1 MFRVTECTFRVTEC
15 TFRDTEW
22 PFRDTEW
29 RFIIN
34 IKQNYLSQNKSDVCT
49 CFYINFSYICG
60 DYIQNKKLIKMNK
73 FFLTSLLV
81 AAAITANAQDNTTKD
96 SLTMETM
103 MHNIPE
109 VMVKGSRPIVKAE
122 RGMLSYNMPLLLKQ
136 LPADN
141 AYEALTRIP
150 GVSNATGNISF
161 SGNEVTLIING
172 QATTLTQ
179 EQLAERLK
187 AMPATQLAK
196 AEVMLSAPAR
206 YHVRGM
212 AINIVTKDYAGTN
225 QLSGQII
232 GGLVQTKYA
241 KGFGDLY
248 LSMQRGK
255 FGLDAQYKLVNG
267 NSYGESSRIAN
278 HPLGNNRIHYNDE
291 TGQKSFGITHDYRLG
306 MNYAFSKNHRLDVAY
321 TGQWDKTNSNSR
333 TTGSSIS
340 GMHRDSHEYLHN
352 VDVNYALPFGLTLSG
367 SYTYYRT
374 PQQQALDGTI
384 TTENKNETERNLTSG
399 SEQTIN
405 KWMFTADQTHSLA
418 HGWGLSYGVKGQF
431 TSNKSY
437 QTTID
442 KDGSVLP
449 DGTSSVDL
457 NERIWNIYAGF
468 SKQINKAISLEASV
482 AAEQYHSPI
491 WDKWRVYPTLN
502 ALWNVNDNHLL
513 NLSFSS
519 NSEFPSYWSTM
530 SNVYYSSTYTEIH
543 GNPDLKPFSYS
554 NVNLMWQIKRRYTL
568 MAFASLKPDYSVQ
581 LPYQTTD
588 RMAVIMK
595 ETNFDY
601 SNSFG
606 LQASA
611 IFSAGKWLNGNVF
624 AVGTYK
630 HDKSSHFFDLPFN
643 RKKLSVRLGG
653 MASVKLCST
662 QDLRL
667 ILNPFIQSK
676 AIQGVYDISPIFRM
690 NAKLQWSSHDG
701 RWGLRINGNNIFNN
715 KYDTRSVQ
723 GNQDYRMKINYS
735 WASVTFA
742 VIYKFGGYKE
752 KTVKEV
758 DTSRMGH

>member
-1 MFRVTECTFRVTEC
+1 MANKIFLLGLFL
-15 TFRDTEW
+15 
-22 PFRDTEW
+22 
-29 RFIIN
+29 
-34 IKQNYLSQNKSDVCT
+34 LSVANVKAQT
-49 CFYINFSYICG
+49 
-60 DYIQNKKLIKMNK
+60 
-73 FFLTSLLV
+73 LTQ
-81 AAAITANAQDNTTKD
+81 TD

-103 MHNIPE
+103 LHNLPE

-150 GVSNATGNISF
+150 GVSDATGSISF

-179 EQLAERLK
+179 EQLTERLK
-187 AMPATQLAK
+187 AMPAAQLAK

-232 GGLVQTKYA
+232 GGMRQNKYA
-241 KGFGDLY
+241 NEFGNLY
-248 LSMQRGK
+248 LSLQRGK
-255 FGLDAQYKLVNG
+255 FGLDAQYKYVNG

-291 TGQKSFGITHDYRLG
+291 TGQKSFGITHNYRLG

-321 TGQWDKTNSNSR
+321 TGHWDKRCSNSN

-340 GMHRDSHEYLHN
+340 GMHHDSHEYLHN
-352 VDVNYALPFGLTLSG
+352 VDVNYSLPFGLTLNG

-405 KWMFTADQTHSLA
+405 KWMFTADQTHSLS

-530 SNVYYSSTYTEIH
+530 SNVFYSSTYTEIH
-543 GNPDLKPFSYS
+543 GNPDLKPFSYY

-595 ETNFDY
+595 ETNFDF

-630 HDKSSHFFDLPFN
+630 HDKSSNFFDLPFN
-643 RKKLSVRLGG
+643 RKKLSVILGG
-653 MASVKLCST
+653 TASVKLCNT

-667 ILNPFIQSK
+667 ILNPFFQSK

-701 RWGLRINGNNIFNN
+701 KWGLRLNGNNIFNN
-715 KYDTRSVQ
+715 LYDTRSVQ
-723 GNQDYRMKINYS
+723 GNQDYRMKINYN

>member
-1 MFRVTECTFRVTEC
+1 M
-15 TFRDTEW
+15 DN
-22 PFRDTEW
+22 
-29 RFIIN
+29 IIFLLGLFL
-34 IKQNYLSQNKSDVCT
+34 LSVANVKAQT
-49 CFYINFSYICG
+49 
-60 DYIQNKKLIKMNK
+60 
-73 FFLTSLLV
+73 LTQ
-81 AAAITANAQDNTTKD
+81 TD

-103 MHNIPE
+103 LHNLPE

-150 GVSNATGNISF
+150 GVSDATGSISF

-179 EQLAERLK
+179 EQLTERLK
-187 AMPATQLAK
+187 AMPAAQLAK

-232 GGLVQTKYA
+232 GGMRQNKYA
-241 KGFGDLY
+241 NEFGNLY
-248 LSMQRGK
+248 LSLQRGK

-306 MNYAFSKNHRLDVAY
+306 MNYTFSKNNRLDVAY

-367 SYTYYRT
+367 SYTYYCT
-374 PQQQALDGTI
+374 PQQQALDGTMH
-384 TTENKNETERNLTSG
+384 TDESMPETERNLTSG

-418 HGWGLSYGVKGQF
+418 NCWGLSYGVKGQF

-530 SNVYYSSTYTEIH
+530 SNVFYSSTYTEIH
-543 GNPDLKPFSYS
+543 GNPDLKPFSYY

-595 ETNFDY
+595 ETNFNY
-601 SNSFG
+601 ENSFG

-611 IFSAGKWLNGNVF
+611 MFSAGKWLNGNVF
-624 AVGTYK
+624 AVGIYK
-630 HDKSSHFFDLPFN
+630 HDKSDYFFDLPFN
-643 RKKLSVRLGG
+643 RKKLTAALGG
-653 MASVKLCST
+653 TASIKLCQT

-667 ILNPFIQSK
+667 ILNPFYQTK

-690 NAKLQWSSHDG
+690 NAKLQWTSHDG
-701 RWGLRINGNNIFNN
+701 KWGLRLNGSNIFNN
-715 KYDTRSVQ
+715 LYDTRSVQ
-723 GNQDYRMKINYS
+723 GNQDYRMKINYN

-752 KTVKEV
+752 KNVKAV

>member
-1 MFRVTECTFRVTEC
+1 MVNKIFLLGLFL
-15 TFRDTEW
+15 
-22 PFRDTEW
+22 
-29 RFIIN
+29 
-34 IKQNYLSQNKSDVCT
+34 LSVANVKAQT
-49 CFYINFSYICG
+49 
-60 DYIQNKKLIKMNK
+60 
-73 FFLTSLLV
+73 LTH
-81 AAAITANAQDNTTKD
+81 TD
-96 SLTMETM
+96 SLTMENM
-103 MHNIPE
+103 MHNLPE

-150 GVSNATGNISF
+150 GISDATGSISF
-161 SGNEVTLIING
+161 SGNEVTLIVNG

-179 EQLAERLK
+179 EQLTERLK

-225 QLSGQII
+225 QLSGQVI
-232 GGLVQTKYA
+232 GGMKQSKYA

-248 LSMQRGK
+248 LSLQRGK
-255 FGLDAQYKLVNG
+255 FGLDAQYKYVNG

-278 HPLGNNRIHYNDE
+278 HPLGNNRVYYNDE
-291 TGQKSFGITHDYRLG
+291 TGQKSFGITHNYRLG

-321 TGQWDKTNSNSR
+321 TGHWDKRCSNSN

-340 GMHRDSHEYLHN
+340 GMHHDSHEYLHN
-352 VDVNYALPFGLTLSG
+352 VDVNYSLPFGLTLNG

-374 PQQQALDGTI
+374 PQQQALDGTMH
-384 TTENKNETERNLTSG
+384 TDGSMLETERNLTSG

-442 KDGSVLP
+442 KDGTIQP
-449 DGTSSVDL
+449 NGTSSVDN
-457 NERIWNIYAGF
+457 NERIWNLYAGF
-468 SKQINKAISLEASV
+468 SKQINKALSLEASV

-530 SNVYYSSTYTEIH
+530 SNVFYSSTYSEIH
-543 GNPDLKPFSYS
+543 GNPDLKPFAYY

-568 MAFASLKPDYSVQ
+568 MAFASLKPDYFVQ
-581 LPYQTTD
+581 LPYQTTE

-601 SNSFG
+601 SNSYG
-606 LQASA
+606 LQASV
-611 IFSAGKWLNGNVF
+611 IFNAGKWLNGNVF

-630 HDKSSHFFDLPFN
+630 HDKSSNFFDLPFN
-643 RKKLSVRLGG
+643 RKKFSVILGG
-653 MASVKLCST
+653 TASVKLCNT

-667 ILNPFIQSK
+667 ILNPFYQTK

-701 RWGLRINGNNIFNN
+701 KWGLRLNGSNIFNN
-715 KYDTRSVQ
+715 LYDTRSVQ
-723 GNQDYRMKINYS
+723 GNQDYRMKINYN

-752 KTVKEV
+752 KNVKAV

>member
-1 MFRVTECTFRVTEC
+1 MNRLF
-15 TFRDTEW
+15 
-22 PFRDTEW
+22 
-29 RFIIN
+29 FIG
-34 IKQNYLSQNKSDVCT
+34 V
-49 CFYINFSYICG
+49 
-60 DYIQNKKLIKMNK
+60 
-73 FFLTSLLV
+73 LL
-81 AAAITANAQDNTTKD
+81 ASAITANAQDNAQKD
-96 SLTMETM
+96 SLTMESM
-103 MHNIPE
+103 MHNLPE

-141 AYEALTRIP
+141 VYEALTRIP
-150 GVSNATGNISF
+150 GVSDATGSISF
-161 SGNEVTLIING
+161 SGNEVTLIVNG
-172 QATTLTQ
+172 QTTTLTQ

-187 AMPATQLAK
+187 AMPAAQLSK

-212 AINIVTKDYAGTN
+212 AINIVTKDYAGNN

-232 GGLVQTKYA
+232 GGMRQNKYA
-241 KGFGDLY
+241 NEFGNLY
-248 LSMQRGK
+248 LSLQRDK
-255 FGLDAQYKLVNG
+255 FGLDAQYKYVNG

-306 MNYAFSKNHRLDVAY
+306 MNYAFSKSHRLDVAY

-405 KWMFTADQTHSLA
+405 KWMFTADQTHTLA
-418 HGWGLSYGVKGQF
+418 NCWGLSYGVKGQF

-468 SKQINKAISLEASV
+468 SKQINKALSLEASV

-530 SNVYYSSTYTEIH
+530 SNVFYSSTYTEIH
-543 GNPDLKPFSYS
+543 GNPDLKPFSYY
-554 NVNLMWQIKRRYTL
+554 NLNLMWQIKRRYTL
-568 MAFASLKPDYSVQ
+568 MAFANLKPDYFVQ

-601 SNSFG
+601 SNSYG

-630 HDKSSHFFDLPFN
+630 HDKSRNFFDLPFD
-643 RKKLSVRLGG
+643 RKKLSVILGG
-653 MASVKLCST
+653 TASVKLCST

-667 ILNPFIQSK
+667 ILNPFYQTK
-676 AIQGVYDISPIFRM
+676 AIQGVYDISPIFSM
-690 NAKLQWSSHDG
+690 DAKLQWSSYDG
-701 RWGLRINGNNIFNN
+701 KWGVRLNGSNIFNN
-715 KYDTRSVQ
+715 RFDTRSVQ
-723 GNQDYRMKINYS
+723 GNQDYRMKINYNWS
-735 WASVTFA
+735 SFTFA

>member
-1 MFRVTECTFRVTEC
+1 MNRLF
-15 TFRDTEW
+15 
-22 PFRDTEW
+22 
-29 RFIIN
+29 FIG
-34 IKQNYLSQNKSDVCT
+34 V
-49 CFYINFSYICG
+49 
-60 DYIQNKKLIKMNK
+60 
-73 FFLTSLLV
+73 LV
-81 AAAITANAQDNTTKD
+81 ASAITANAQDNGQKD
-96 SLTMETM
+96 SLTMESM
-103 MHNIPE
+103 MHNLPE

-150 GVSNATGNISF
+150 GVSDATGSISF
-161 SGNEVTLIING
+161 SGNEVTLIVNG

-187 AMPATQLAK
+187 AMPAAQLSK

-212 AINIVTKDYAGTN
+212 AINIVTKDYAGNN

-232 GGLVQTKYA
+232 GGMRQNKYA
-241 KGFGDLY
+241 NEFGNLY
-248 LSMQRGK
+248 LSLQRDK
-255 FGLDAQYKLVNG
+255 FGLDAQYKYVNG

-306 MNYAFSKNHRLDVAY
+306 MNYAFSKSHRLDVAY

-374 PQQQALDGTI
+374 PQQQALDGRI

-442 KDGSVLP
+442 KDGTILP

-468 SKQINKAISLEASV
+468 SKQINKAISLDASV
-482 AAEQYHSPI
+482 AAEQYHSPV

-519 NSEFPSYWSTM
+519 DSEYPSYWSTM
-530 SNVYYSSTYTEIH
+530 SNVFYSSTYTEIH
-543 GNPDLKPFSYS
+543 GNPDLKPFSYY

-568 MAFASLKPDYSVQ
+568 MAFASLKPDYFVQ

-601 SNSFG
+601 SNSYG

-630 HDKSSHFFDLPFN
+630 HDKSRNFFDLPFD
-643 RKKLSVRLGG
+643 RKKLSVILGG
-653 MASVKLCST
+653 TASVKLCST

-667 ILNPFIQSK
+667 ILNPFYQTK
-676 AIQGVYDISPIFRM
+676 AIQGVYDISPIFSM
-690 NAKLQWSSHDG
+690 DAKLQWSSHDG
-701 RWGLRINGNNIFNN
+701 KWGVRLNGSNIFNN
-715 KYDTRSVQ
+715 RFDTRSVQ
-723 GNQDYRMKINYS
+723 GNQDYRMKVNYNWS
-735 WASVTFA
+735 SFTFA

>member
-1 MFRVTECTFRVTEC
+1 MNRLF
-15 TFRDTEW
+15 
-22 PFRDTEW
+22 
-29 RFIIN
+29 FIG
-34 IKQNYLSQNKSDVCT
+34 V
-49 CFYINFSYICG
+49 
-60 DYIQNKKLIKMNK
+60 
-73 FFLTSLLV
+73 LV
-81 AAAITANAQDNTTKD
+81 ASAITANAQGNAQKD
-96 SLTMETM
+96 SLTMESM
-103 MHNIPE
+103 MHNLPE

-150 GVSNATGNISF
+150 GVSDATGSISF
-161 SGNEVTLIING
+161 SGNEVTLIVNG

-187 AMPATQLAK
+187 AMPAAQLSK

-212 AINIVTKDYAGTN
+212 AINIVTKDYDGTN

-232 GGLVQTKYA
+232 GGMRQNKYA

-255 FGLDAQYKLVNG
+255 FGMDAQYKYING

-321 TGQWDKTNSNSR
+321 TGQWDKTSSNSR

-405 KWMFTADQTHSLA
+405 KWMFTADQTHSLS

-530 SNVYYSSTYTEIH
+530 SNVFYSSTYTEIH
-543 GNPDLKPFSYS
+543 GNPDLKPFSYY

-630 HDKSSHFFDLPFN
+630 HDKSRNFFDLPFD
-643 RKKLSVRLGG
+643 RKKLSVILGG
-653 MASVKLCST
+653 TASVKLCST

-667 ILNPFIQSK
+667 ILNPFYQTK
-676 AIQGVYDISPIFRM
+676 AIQGVYDISPIFSM
-690 NAKLQWSSHDG
+690 DAKLQWSSHDG
-701 RWGLRINGNNIFNN
+701 KWGVRLNGSNIFNN
-715 KYDTRSVQ
+715 RFDTRSVQ
-723 GNQDYRMKINYS
+723 GNQDYCMKVNYNWS
-735 WASVTFA
+735 SFTFA

>member
-1 MFRVTECTFRVTEC
+1 MTNKMFLLGLFL
-15 TFRDTEW
+15 
-22 PFRDTEW
+22 
-29 RFIIN
+29 
-34 IKQNYLSQNKSDVCT
+34 LS
-49 CFYINFSYICG
+49 
-60 DYIQNKKLIKMNK
+60 
-73 FFLTSLLV
+73 V
-81 AAAITANAQDNTTKD
+81 ANVKAQTQTQTD
-96 SLTMETM
+96 SLILETM
-103 MHNIPE
+103 MQNLPE

-122 RGMLSYNMPLLLKQ
+122 RGMLSYNMPLLMKQ

-150 GVSNATGNISF
+150 GVSDATGSISF

-172 QATTLTQ
+172 QASTLTQ
-179 EQLAERLK
+179 EQLTERLK
-187 AMPATQLAK
+187 AMPAAQLAK
-196 AEVMLSAPAR
+196 TEVMLSAPAR

-212 AINIVTKDYAGTN
+212 AINVVTNDYAGTN
-225 QLSGQII
+225 QLSGQFI
-232 GGLVQTKYA
+232 GGLRKNKYA

-255 FGLDAQYKLVNG
+255 FGLDAQYKLANG

-278 HPLGNNRIHYNDE
+278 HPLGSTRVYYNDV

-321 TGQWDKTNSNSR
+321 TGQWDKTSSNSR
-333 TTGSSIS
+333 TTGSSVS
-340 GMHRDSHEYLHN
+340 AMHRDSHEYLHN
-352 VDVNYALPFGLTLSG
+352 VDVNYSLPFGLTLSG

-405 KWMFTADQTHSLA
+405 KWMFTADQTHPLA
-418 HGWGLSYGVKGQF
+418 NGWGLSYGVKGQF

-437 QTTID
+437 QTTTD
-442 KDGSVLP
+442 KDGIILP
-449 DGTSSVDL
+449 DGTSCVDN

-468 SKQINKAISLEASV
+468 SKQINKSISLEASV

-513 NLSFSS
+513 NLSLSS

-530 SNVYYSSTYTEIH
+530 SNVFYSSTYTEIH
-543 GNPDLKPFSYS
+543 GNPDLKPFSYY

-568 MAFASLKPDYSVQ
+568 MAFASLKPDYFVQ

-611 IFSAGKWLNGNVF
+611 IFNAGKWLNGNVF

-653 MASVKLCST
+653 TASVKLCST

-701 RWGLRINGNNIFNN
+701 RWGLRLNGSNIFNN
-715 KYDTRSVQ
+715 QFDTRSVQ
-723 GNQDYRMKINYS
+723 GNQDYRMKVNYN
-735 WASVTFA
+735 WASFNFA

-752 KTVKEV
+752 KNIKSV

>member
-1 MFRVTECTFRVTEC
+1 MNRLF
-15 TFRDTEW
+15 
-22 PFRDTEW
+22 
-29 RFIIN
+29 FIG
-34 IKQNYLSQNKSDVCT
+34 V
-49 CFYINFSYICG
+49 
-60 DYIQNKKLIKMNK
+60 
-73 FFLTSLLV
+73 LV
-81 AAAITANAQDNTTKD
+81 ASAITANAQDNGQKD
-96 SLTMETM
+96 SLTMESM
-103 MHNIPE
+103 MHNLPE

-150 GVSNATGNISF
+150 GVSDATGSISF
-161 SGNEVTLIING
+161 SGNEVTLIVNG

-187 AMPATQLAK
+187 AMPAAQLSK

-232 GGLVQTKYA
+232 GGFEQNKYA

-255 FGLDAQYKLVNG
+255 FGMDAQYKYING

-306 MNYAFSKNHRLDVAY
+306 MNYTFSKNNRLDVAY
-321 TGQWDKTNSNSR
+321 TGQWDKTSSNSR

-418 HGWGLSYGVKGQF
+418 NCWGLSYGVKGQF

-442 KDGSVLP
+442 KDGTILP
-449 DGTSSVDL
+449 DGTSSVDN

-491 WDKWRVYPTLN
+491 WDKWRVYPTFN

-519 NSEFPSYWSTM
+519 DSEYPSYWSTM
-530 SNVYYSSTYTEIH
+530 SNVFYSSTYTEIH
-543 GNPDLKPFSYS
+543 GNPDLKPFSYY

-568 MAFASLKPDYSVQ
+568 MAFANLKPDYFVQ

-601 SNSFG
+601 FNSYG

-630 HDKSSHFFDLPFN
+630 HDKSRNFFDLPFD
-643 RKKLSVRLGG
+643 RKKLSVILGG
-653 MASVKLCST
+653 TASVKLCST

-667 ILNPFIQSK
+667 ILNPFYQTK
-676 AIQGVYDISPIFRM
+676 AIQGVYDISPIFSM
-690 NAKLQWSSHDG
+690 DAKLQWSSHDG
-701 RWGLRINGNNIFNN
+701 KWGVRLNGSNIFNN
-715 KYDTRSVQ
+715 RFDTRSVQ
-723 GNQDYRMKINYS
+723 GNQDYRMKVNYNWS
-735 WASVTFA
+735 SFTFA

>member
-1 MFRVTECTFRVTEC
+1 MVNKIFLLGLFL
-15 TFRDTEW
+15 
-22 PFRDTEW
+22 
-29 RFIIN
+29 
-34 IKQNYLSQNKSDVCT
+34 LSVANVKAQT
-49 CFYINFSYICG
+49 
-60 DYIQNKKLIKMNK
+60 
-73 FFLTSLLV
+73 LTH
-81 AAAITANAQDNTTKD
+81 TD
-96 SLTMETM
+96 SLTMENM
-103 MHNIPE
+103 MHNLPE

-150 GVSNATGNISF
+150 GISDATGSISF
-161 SGNEVTLIING
+161 SGNEVTLIVNG

-179 EQLAERLK
+179 EQLTERLK
-187 AMPATQLAK
+187 AMPAAQLAK

-225 QLSGQII
+225 QLSGQVI
-232 GGLVQTKYA
+232 GGMKQSKYA

-248 LSMQRGK
+248 LSLQRGK
-255 FGLDAQYKLVNG
+255 FGLDAQYKYVNG

-278 HPLGNNRIHYNDE
+278 HPLGNNRVYYNDE
-291 TGQKSFGITHDYRLG
+291 TGQKSFGITHNYRLG

-321 TGQWDKTNSNSR
+321 TGHWDKRCSNSN

-340 GMHRDSHEYLHN
+340 GMHHDSHEYLHN
-352 VDVNYALPFGLTLSG
+352 VDVNYSLPFGLTLNG

-374 PQQQALDGTI
+374 PQQQALDGTMH
-384 TTENKNETERNLTSG
+384 TDESMQETERNLTSG

-442 KDGSVLP
+442 KDGTIQP
-449 DGTSSVDL
+449 NGTSSVDN

-468 SKQINKAISLEASV
+468 SKQINKAISVEASV

-530 SNVYYSSTYTEIH
+530 SNVFYSSTYSEIH
-543 GNPDLKPFSYS
+543 GNPDLKPFSYY

-568 MAFASLKPDYSVQ
+568 MAFASLKPDYFIQ
-581 LPYQTTD
+581 LPYQTTE

-601 SNSFG
+601 SNSYG
-606 LQASA
+606 LQASV
-611 IFSAGKWLNGNVF
+611 IFNAGKWLNGNVF

-630 HDKSSHFFDLPFN
+630 HDKSSNFFDLPFN
-643 RKKLSVRLGG
+643 RKKLSVILGG
-653 MASVKLCST
+653 TASIKLCQT

-667 ILNPFIQSK
+667 ILNPFYQTK

-701 RWGLRINGNNIFNN
+701 KWGLRLNGSNIFNN
-715 KYDTRSVQ
+715 LYDTRSVQ
-723 GNQDYRMKINYS
+723 GNQDYRMKINYN

-752 KTVKEV
+752 KNVKAV

>member
-1 MFRVTECTFRVTEC
+1 
-15 TFRDTEW
+15 
-22 PFRDTEW
+22 
-29 RFIIN
+29 
-34 IKQNYLSQNKSDVCT
+34 
-49 CFYINFSYICG
+49 
-60 DYIQNKKLIKMNK
+60 MNK

-109 VMVKGSRPIVKAE
+109 VMVKGSHPIVKAE

-141 AYEALTRIP
+141 AYEALTHIP

-161 SGNEVTLIING
+161 SGNEVTLIVNG

-187 AMPATQLAK
+187 AMPAAQLAK

-212 AINIVTKDYAGTN
+212 AINIVTKDYTGTN

-306 MNYAFSKNHRLDVAY
+306 MNYTFSKNNRLDVAY

-384 TTENKNETERNLTSG
+384 TTENKNETERNLTSS

-442 KDGSVLP
+442 KDGTILP
-449 DGTSSVDL
+449 DGTSSVDN

-468 SKQINKAISLEASV
+468 SKQINKALSLEASV
-482 AAEQYHSPI
+482 AAEQYHSPV
-491 WDKWRVYPTLN
+491 WDKWHVYPTLN

-530 SNVYYSSTYTEIH
+530 SNVFYSSTYTEIH
-543 GNPDLKPFSYS
+543 GNPDLKPFSYY

-568 MAFASLKPDYSVQ
+568 MAFASLKPDYFVQ

-595 ETNFDY
+595 ETNFDF
-601 SNSFG
+601 SNSYG

-630 HDKSSHFFDLPFN
+630 HDKSCNFFDLPFN
-643 RKKLSVRLGG
+643 RKKLSVILGG
-653 MASVKLCST
+653 TASVKLCST

-667 ILNPFIQSK
+667 ILNPFYQTK
-676 AIQGVYDISPIFRM
+676 AIQGVYDISPVFRM
-690 NAKLQWSSHDG
+690 DAKLQWSSHDG
-701 RWGLRINGNNIFNN
+701 KWGVRLNGSNIFNN
-715 KYDTRSVQ
+715 RFDTRSVQ
-723 GNQDYRMKINYS
+723 GNQDYRMKINYN

>member
-1 MFRVTECTFRVTEC
+1 MANKIFLLGLFL
-15 TFRDTEW
+15 
-22 PFRDTEW
+22 
-29 RFIIN
+29 
-34 IKQNYLSQNKSDVCT
+34 LSVANVKAQT
-49 CFYINFSYICG
+49 
-60 DYIQNKKLIKMNK
+60 
-73 FFLTSLLV
+73 LTH
-81 AAAITANAQDNTTKD
+81 TD
-96 SLTMETM
+96 SLTMENM
-103 MHNIPE
+103 MHNLPE

-150 GVSNATGNISF
+150 GISDATGSISF
-161 SGNEVTLIING
+161 SGNEVTLIVNG

-179 EQLAERLK
+179 EQLTERLK
-187 AMPATQLAK
+187 AMPAAQLAK

-225 QLSGQII
+225 QLSGQVI
-232 GGLVQTKYA
+232 GGMKQSKYA

-248 LSMQRGK
+248 LSLQRGK
-255 FGLDAQYKLVNG
+255 FGLDAQYKYVNG

-278 HPLGNNRIHYNDE
+278 HPLGNNRVYYNDE
-291 TGQKSFGITHDYRLG
+291 TGQKSFGITHNYRLG

-321 TGQWDKTNSNSR
+321 TGHWDKRCSNSN

-340 GMHRDSHEYLHN
+340 GMHHDSHEYLHN
-352 VDVNYALPFGLTLSG
+352 VDVNYSLPFGLTLNG

-374 PQQQALDGTI
+374 PQQQALDGTMH
-384 TTENKNETERNLTSG
+384 TDESMQETERNLTSG

-442 KDGSVLP
+442 KDGTIQP
-449 DGTSSVDL
+449 NGTSSVDN

-468 SKQINKAISLEASV
+468 SKQINKAISVEASV

-530 SNVYYSSTYTEIH
+530 SNVFYSSTYTEIH
-543 GNPDLKPFSYS
+543 GNPDLKPFSYY

-653 MASVKLCST
+653 TASVKLCST

-701 RWGLRINGNNIFNN
+701 KWGLRINGNNIFNN

>member
-1 MFRVTECTFRVTEC
+1 MANKIFLLGLFL
-15 TFRDTEW
+15 
-22 PFRDTEW
+22 
-29 RFIIN
+29 
-34 IKQNYLSQNKSDVCT
+34 LSVANVKAQT
-49 CFYINFSYICG
+49 
-60 DYIQNKKLIKMNK
+60 
-73 FFLTSLLV
+73 LTQ
-81 AAAITANAQDNTTKD
+81 TD

-103 MHNIPE
+103 LHNLPE

-150 GVSNATGNISF
+150 GVSDATGSISF

-179 EQLAERLK
+179 EQLTERLK
-187 AMPATQLAK
+187 AMPAAQLAK

-232 GGLVQTKYA
+232 GGFEQNKYA
-241 KGFGDLY
+241 KGFGDLD
-248 LSMQRGK
+248 LSLQRGK
-255 FGLDAQYKLVNG
+255 FGLDAQYKYVNG
-267 NSYGESSRIAN
+267 NSYGESSLIAN
-278 HPLGNNRIHYNDE
+278 HPLGNNRVYYNDE

-321 TGQWDKTNSNSR
+321 TGQWDKTSSNNH

-340 GMHRDSHEYLHN
+340 GMHLDSHEYLHN
-352 VDVNYALPFGLTLSG
+352 VDVNYSLPFGLTLNG

-374 PQQQALDGTI
+374 PQQQALDGTMH
-384 TTENKNETERNLTSG
+384 TDESMPETERNLISG

-442 KDGSVLP
+442 KDGTILP
-449 DGTSSVDL
+449 DGTSSVDN

-468 SKQINKAISLEASV
+468 SKQINKALSLEASV

-530 SNVYYSSTYTEIH
+530 SNIFYSSTYSEIH
-543 GNPDLKPFSYS
+543 GNPDLKPYSYY

-568 MAFASLKPDYSVQ
+568 MAFASLKPDYFVQ
-581 LPYQTTD
+581 LPYQTTE

-601 SNSFG
+601 SNSYG
-606 LQASA
+606 LQASV
-611 IFSAGKWLNGNVF
+611 IFNAGKWLNGNVF

-630 HDKSSHFFDLPFN
+630 HDKSSNFFDLPFN
-643 RKKLSVRLGG
+643 RKKLSVILGG
-653 MASVKLCST
+653 TASVKLCNT

-667 ILNPFIQSK
+667 ILNPFFQSK
-676 AIQGVYDISPIFRM
+676 AIQGVYDISPIFSM
-690 NAKLQWSSHDG
+690 DAKLQWSSHDG
-701 RWGLRINGNNIFNN
+701 KWGLRLNGSNIFNN
-715 KYDTRSVQ
+715 LYDTRSVQ
-723 GNQDYRMKINYS
+723 GNQDYRMKINYN

-752 KTVKEV
+752 KNVKAV

>member
-1 MFRVTECTFRVTEC
+1 M
-15 TFRDTEW
+15 
-22 PFRDTEW
+22 
-29 RFIIN
+29 N
-34 IKQNYLSQNKSDVCT
+34 
-49 CFYINFSYICG
+49 
-60 DYIQNKKLIKMNK
+60 IKMNRVL
-73 FFLTSLLV
+73 FMGIFVALT
-81 AAAITANAQDNTTKD
+81 ITANAQDDIPKD
-96 SLTMETM
+96 SLTMEWNSM
-103 MHNIPE
+103 FRNLPE
-109 VMVKGSRPIVKAE
+109 VMIKGSRPIVKAE

-150 GVSNATGNISF
+150 GVSDATGSISF

-172 QATTLTQ
+172 QTTTLTQ
-179 EQLAERLK
+179 EQLTERLK
-187 AMPATQLAK
+187 AMPAAQLSK

-225 QLSGQII
+225 QLSGQFI
-232 GGLVQTKYA
+232 GGMRQNKYA
-241 KGFGDLY
+241 NEFGNLY
-248 LSMQRGK
+248 LSLQRDK
-255 FGLDAQYKLVNG
+255 FGLDAQYKYVNG
-267 NSYGESSRIAN
+267 NSYGESSCIAN
-278 HPLGNNRIHYNDE
+278 HPLGDNRIHYNDE

-306 MNYAFSKNHRLDVAY
+306 MNYTFSKNNRLDVAY
-321 TGQWDKTNSNSR
+321 TGQWNKTNSNSR

-352 VDVNYALPFGLTLSG
+352 VDVDYALPFGLTLSG

-405 KWMFTADQTHSLA
+405 KWMFTADQTHSLTQ
-418 HGWGLSYGVKGQF
+418 GWGLSYGVKGQF

-491 WDKWRVYPTLN
+491 WDKWRVYPTIN

-519 NSEFPSYWSTM
+519 NSVFPSYWSTM
-530 SNVYYSSTYTEIH
+530 SNVFYSSTYTEIH
-543 GNPDLKPFSYS
+543 GNPDLKPFSYY

-581 LPYQTTD
+581 LPYQPTD
-588 RMAVIMK
+588 RMAVILK
-595 ETNFDY
+595 ETNFNY
-601 SNSFG
+601 ENSFG

-624 AVGTYK
+624 AVGIYK
-630 HDKSSHFFDLPFN
+630 HSKSDHFFDLSFN
-643 RKKLSVRLGG
+643 RKKLTVALGG
-653 MASVKLCST
+653 TASIKLCHT

-667 ILNPFIQSK
+667 ILNPFFQSK
-676 AIQGVYDISPIFRM
+676 AIQGVYDVSPIFRM
-690 NAKLQWSSHDG
+690 NAKLQWTSHDG
-701 RWGLRINGNNIFNN
+701 RWGLRLNGNNIFNN

-723 GNQDYRMKINYS
+723 GNQDYRMKINYN

-752 KTVKEV
+752 KSIKKV

>member
-1 MFRVTECTFRVTEC
+1 MVNKIFLLGLFL
-15 TFRDTEW
+15 
-22 PFRDTEW
+22 
-29 RFIIN
+29 
-34 IKQNYLSQNKSDVCT
+34 LSVANVKAQT
-49 CFYINFSYICG
+49 
-60 DYIQNKKLIKMNK
+60 
-73 FFLTSLLV
+73 LTQ
-81 AAAITANAQDNTTKD
+81 TD

-103 MHNIPE
+103 LHNLPE

-150 GVSNATGNISF
+150 GVSDATGSISF

-179 EQLAERLK
+179 EQLTERLK
-187 AMPATQLAK
+187 AMPAAQLAK

-225 QLSGQII
+225 QLSGQVI
-232 GGLVQTKYA
+232 GGMKQSKYA

-248 LSMQRGK
+248 LSLQRGK
-255 FGLDAQYKLVNG
+255 FGLDAQYKYVNG

-278 HPLGNNRIHYNDE
+278 HPLGNNRVYYNDE
-291 TGQKSFGITHDYRLG
+291 TGQKSFGITHNYRLG

-321 TGQWDKTNSNSR
+321 TGHWDKRCSNSN

-340 GMHRDSHEYLHN
+340 GMHHDSHEYLHN
-352 VDVNYALPFGLTLSG
+352 VDVNYSLPFGLTLNG

-374 PQQQALDGTI
+374 PQQQALDGTMH
-384 TTENKNETERNLTSG
+384 TDESMLETERNLTSG

-442 KDGSVLP
+442 KDGTIQP
-449 DGTSSVDL
+449 NGTSSVDN

-468 SKQINKAISLEASV
+468 SKQINKAISVEASV

-530 SNVYYSSTYTEIH
+530 SNVFYSSTYSEIH
-543 GNPDLKPFSYS
+543 GNPDLKPFAYY

-568 MAFASLKPDYSVQ
+568 MAFASLKPDYFVQ
-581 LPYQTTD
+581 LPYQTTE

-601 SNSFG
+601 SNSYG
-606 LQASA
+606 LQASV
-611 IFSAGKWLNGNVF
+611 IFNAGKWLNGNVF

-630 HDKSSHFFDLPFN
+630 HDKSSNFFDLPFN
-643 RKKLSVRLGG
+643 RKKLSVILGG
-653 MASVKLCST
+653 TASVKLSST
-662 QDLRL
+662 QDLRI
-667 ILNPFIQSK
+667 ILNPFYQTK
-676 AIQGVYDISPIFRM
+676 AIQGVYDISPVFRM
-690 NAKLQWSSHDG
+690 DAKLQWSSHDG
-701 RWGLRINGNNIFNN
+701 KWGVRLNGSNIFNN
-715 KYDTRSVQ
+715 RFDTRSVQ
-723 GNQDYRMKINYS
+723 GNQDYRMKINYN

-752 KTVKEV
+752 KNVKAV

>member
-1 MFRVTECTFRVTEC
+1 
-15 TFRDTEW
+15 
-22 PFRDTEW
+22 
-29 RFIIN
+29 
-34 IKQNYLSQNKSDVCT
+34 
-49 CFYINFSYICG
+49 
-60 DYIQNKKLIKMNK
+60 MNRI
-73 FFLTSLLV
+73 FFMGIFVALT
-81 AAAITANAQDNTTKD
+81 ITANAQDNIPKD

-103 MHNIPE
+103 LHNLPE

-150 GVSNATGNISF
+150 GVSDATGNISF
-161 SGNEVTLIING
+161 LGNEVTLIVNG

-179 EQLAERLK
+179 EQLTERLK
-187 AMPATQLAK
+187 AMPAAQLAK

-225 QLSGQII
+225 QLSGQVI
-232 GGLVQTKYA
+232 GGMKQCKYA

-248 LSMQRGK
+248 LSLQRGK
-255 FGLDAQYKLVNG
+255 FGLDAQYKYVNG

-278 HPLGNNRIHYNDE
+278 HPLGNNRVYYNDE
-291 TGQKSFGITHDYRLG
+291 TGQKSFGITHNYRLG

-321 TGQWDKTNSNSR
+321 TGHWDKRCSNSN

-340 GMHRDSHEYLHN
+340 GMHHDSHEYLHN
-352 VDVNYALPFGLTLSG
+352 VDVNYSLPFGLTLNG

-374 PQQQALDGTI
+374 PQQQALDGTMH
-384 TTENKNETERNLTSG
+384 TDESMLETERNLTSG

-530 SNVYYSSTYTEIH
+530 SNVFYSSTYTEIH
-543 GNPDLKPFSYS
+543 GNPDLKPFSYY

-588 RMAVIMK
+588 RMAVILK

-601 SNSFG
+601 DNSFG
-606 LQASA
+606 LQVSA

-630 HDKSSHFFDLPFN
+630 HDKSSHFFDLPFD
-643 RKKLSVRLGG
+643 RKKLTAALGG
-653 MASVKLCST
+653 TASIRLCRT

-667 ILNPFIQSK
+667 ILNPFFQSK
-676 AIQGVYDISPIFRM
+676 AIQGVYDISPVFRM

-701 RWGLRINGNNIFNN
+701 KWGLRINGNNIFN
-715 KYDTRSVQ
+715 YEFDTRSVQ
-723 GNQDYRMKINYS
+723 GNQNYRMKLNYN

-752 KTVKEV
+752 KNIKKV

>member
-1 MFRVTECTFRVTEC
+1 MVKKIFLLGLFL
-15 TFRDTEW
+15 
-22 PFRDTEW
+22 
-29 RFIIN
+29 
-34 IKQNYLSQNKSDVCT
+34 LSVANVKAQT
-49 CFYINFSYICG
+49 
-60 DYIQNKKLIKMNK
+60 
-73 FFLTSLLV
+73 LTQ
-81 AAAITANAQDNTTKD
+81 TD

-103 MHNIPE
+103 LHNLPE

-150 GVSNATGNISF
+150 GVSDATGSISF

-179 EQLAERLK
+179 EQLTERLK
-187 AMPATQLAK
+187 AMPAAQLSK

-206 YHVRGM
+206 NHVRGM

-232 GGLVQTKYA
+232 GGMRQNKYA
-241 KGFGDLY
+241 NEFGNLY
-248 LSMQRGK
+248 LSLQRDK
-255 FGLDAQYKLVNG
+255 FGLDAQYKYVNG

-278 HPLGNNRIHYNDE
+278 HPLGNNRVYYNDE

-306 MNYAFSKNHRLDVAY
+306 MNYAFGKNHRLDIAY

-340 GMHRDSHEYLHN
+340 GMHYDSHEYLHN

-530 SNVYYSSTYTEIH
+530 SNVFYSSTYTEIH
-543 GNPDLKPFSYS
+543 GNPDLKPFSYY

-653 MASVKLCST
+653 TASIKLCRT

-667 ILNPFIQSK
+667 ILNPFFQSK
-676 AIQGVYDISPIFRM
+676 AIQGVYDISPDFRM

-701 RWGLRINGNNIFNN
+701 RWGLRLNGNNIFNN

-723 GNQDYRMKINYS
+723 GNQDYRMKINYN

>member
-1 MFRVTECTFRVTEC
+1 M
-15 TFRDTEW
+15 
-22 PFRDTEW
+22 
-29 RFIIN
+29 N
-34 IKQNYLSQNKSDVCT
+34 
-49 CFYINFSYICG
+49 
-60 DYIQNKKLIKMNK
+60 IKMNRVL
-73 FFLTSLLV
+73 FMGIFVALT
-81 AAAITANAQDNTTKD
+81 ITASAQDNIPKD
-96 SLTMETM
+96 SLTMEWKSM
-103 MHNIPE
+103 FRNLPE
-109 VMVKGSRPIVKAE
+109 VMIKGSRPIVKVE
-122 RGMLSYNMPLLLKQ
+122 RGLLLYNMPLLLKQ

-150 GVSNATGNISF
+150 GVSDATGNISF
-161 SGNEVTLIING
+161 LGNEVTLIVNG

-179 EQLAERLK
+179 EQLTERLK
-187 AMPATQLAK
+187 AMPAAQLAK

-225 QLSGQII
+225 QLSGQFI
-232 GGLVQTKYA
+232 GGMRQNKYA
-241 KGFGDLY
+241 NEFGDLY

-278 HPLGNNRIHYNDE
+278 HPLGNNRVYYNDE

-306 MNYAFSKNHRLDVAY
+306 MNYTFSKNHRLDIAY

-340 GMHRDSHEYLHN
+340 GMHHDSHEYLHN
-352 VDVNYALPFGLTLSG
+352 VDVNYSLPFGLTLNG

-374 PQQQALDGTI
+374 PQQQALDGTMH
-384 TTENKNETERNLTSG
+384 TDESMPETERNLTSG

-405 KWMFTADQTHSLA
+405 KWMFTADQTHSLTQ
-418 HGWGLSYGVKGQF
+418 GWGLSYGVKGQF

-468 SKQINKAISLEASV
+468 SKQINKAVSVEASV

-530 SNVYYSSTYTEIH
+530 SNVFYSSTYTEIH
-543 GNPDLKPFSYS
+543 GNPDLKPFSYY

-568 MAFASLKPDYSVQ
+568 MAFASLMPDYFVQ

-611 IFSAGKWLNGNVF
+611 IFSVGKWLNGNVF

-653 MASVKLCST
+653 TASVKLCST

-701 RWGLRINGNNIFNN
+701 RWGVRLNGNNIFNN
-715 KYDTRSVQ
+715 RFDTRSVQ
-723 GNQDYRMKINYS
+723 GNQDYRMKINYN

-752 KTVKEV
+752 KNIKKV

>member
-1 MFRVTECTFRVTEC
+1 MVNKIFLLGLFL
-15 TFRDTEW
+15 
-22 PFRDTEW
+22 
-29 RFIIN
+29 
-34 IKQNYLSQNKSDVCT
+34 LSVANVKAQT
-49 CFYINFSYICG
+49 
-60 DYIQNKKLIKMNK
+60 
-73 FFLTSLLV
+73 LTH
-81 AAAITANAQDNTTKD
+81 TD
-96 SLTMETM
+96 SLTMENM
-103 MHNIPE
+103 MHNLPE
-109 VMVKGSRPIVKAE
+109 VMVKGLRPIVKAE

-150 GVSNATGNISF
+150 GISDATGSISF
-161 SGNEVTLIING
+161 SGNEVTLIVNG

-179 EQLAERLK
+179 EQLTERLK
-187 AMPATQLAK
+187 AMPAAQLAK

-225 QLSGQII
+225 QLSGQVI
-232 GGLVQTKYA
+232 GGMKQSKYA

-248 LSMQRGK
+248 LSLQRGK
-255 FGLDAQYKLVNG
+255 FGLDAQYKYVNG

-278 HPLGNNRIHYNDE
+278 HPLGNNRVYYNDE
-291 TGQKSFGITHDYRLG
+291 TGQKSFGITHNYRLG

-321 TGQWDKTNSNSR
+321 TGHWDKRCSNSN

-340 GMHRDSHEYLHN
+340 GMHHDSHEYLHN
-352 VDVNYALPFGLTLSG
+352 VDVNYSLPFGLTLNG

-374 PQQQALDGTI
+374 PQQQALDGTMH
-384 TTENKNETERNLTSG
+384 TDESMPETERNLTSG

-442 KDGSVLP
+442 KDGTIQP
-449 DGTSSVDL
+449 NGTSSVDN

-468 SKQINKAISLEASV
+468 SKQINKAISVEASV

-530 SNVYYSSTYTEIH
+530 SNVFYSSTYSEIH
-543 GNPDLKPFSYS
+543 GNPDLKPFSYY

-568 MAFASLKPDYSVQ
+568 MAFASLKPDYFVQ
-581 LPYQTTD
+581 LPYQTTE

-601 SNSFG
+601 SNSYG
-606 LQASA
+606 LQASV
-611 IFSAGKWLNGNVF
+611 IFNAGKWLNGNVF

-630 HDKSSHFFDLPFN
+630 HDKSSNFFDLPFN
-643 RKKLSVRLGG
+643 RKKLSVILGG
-653 MASVKLCST
+653 TASVKLCNT

-667 ILNPFIQSK
+667 ILNPFFQSK
-676 AIQGVYDISPIFRM
+676 AIQGVYDISPVFRM

-701 RWGLRINGNNIFNN
+701 KWGLRLNGSNIFNN
-715 KYDTRSVQ
+715 LYDTRSVQ
-723 GNQDYRMKINYS
+723 GNQDYRMKINYN

-752 KTVKEV
+752 KNVKAV

>member
-1 MFRVTECTFRVTEC
+1 MKRNR
-15 TFRDTEW
+15 
-22 PFRDTEW
+22 
-29 RFIIN
+29 
-34 IKQNYLSQNKSDVCT
+34 
-49 CFYINFSYICG
+49 
-60 DYIQNKKLIKMNK
+60 
-73 FFLTSLLV
+73 FFLISLLF
-81 AAAITANAQDNTTKD
+81 ASSITVHAQDNAPKD
-96 SLTMETM
+96 SLTMESM
-103 MHNIPE
+103 MHNLPE
-109 VMVKGSRPIVKAE
+109 VMVKGSRPIVKVE
-122 RGMLSYNMPLLLKQ
+122 RGMLTYNMPLLIKQ

-141 AYEALTRIP
+141 AYEALTHIP
-150 GVSNATGNISF
+150 GISDATGKISF
-161 SGNEVTLIING
+161 SGNEVTLIVNG

-179 EQLAERLK
+179 EQLTERLK
-187 AMPATQLAK
+187 SMPAAQLAK

-225 QLSGQII
+225 QLSGQAI
-232 GGLVQTKYA
+232 GGMRQNKYA
-241 KGFGDLY
+241 NEFGNLY
-248 LSMQRGK
+248 LSLQRGK
-255 FGLDAQYKLVNG
+255 FGLDAQYKYVNG

-278 HPLGNNRIHYNDE
+278 HPLGNNRVYYNDE

-306 MNYAFSKNHRLDVAY
+306 MNYAFGKNHRLDVAY

-340 GMHRDSHEYLHN
+340 GMHHDSHEYLHN
-352 VDVNYALPFGLTLSG
+352 VDVNYSLPFGLTLNG

-374 PQQQALDGTI
+374 PQQQALDGTMH
-384 TTENKNETERNLTSG
+384 TDESMSETERNLTSG

-405 KWMFTADQTHSLA
+405 KWMFTADQTHLLA

-457 NERIWNIYAGF
+457 NERIWNLYAGF
-468 SKQINKAISLEASV
+468 SKQINKALSLEASV

-491 WDKWRVYPTLN
+491 WDKWRVYPMLN

-530 SNVYYSSTYTEIH
+530 SNVFYSSTYSEIH
-543 GNPDLKPFSYS
+543 GNPDLKPFSYY

-653 MASVKLCST
+653 TASVKLCST

-676 AIQGVYDISPIFRM
+676 AIQGVYD
-690 NAKLQWSSHDG
+690 
-701 RWGLRINGNNIFNN
+701 
-715 KYDTRSVQ
+715 RSL
-723 GNQDYRMKINYS
+723 S
-735 WASVTFA
+735 T
-742 VIYKFGGYKE
+742 
-752 KTVKEV
+752 
-758 DTSRMGH
+758 

>member
-1 MFRVTECTFRVTEC
+1 MNRLF
-15 TFRDTEW
+15 
-22 PFRDTEW
+22 
-29 RFIIN
+29 FIG
-34 IKQNYLSQNKSDVCT
+34 V
-49 CFYINFSYICG
+49 
-60 DYIQNKKLIKMNK
+60 
-73 FFLTSLLV
+73 LL
-81 AAAITANAQDNTTKD
+81 ASAITANAQDNVQKD
-96 SLTMETM
+96 SLTMESM
-103 MHNIPE
+103 MHNLPE

-150 GVSNATGNISF
+150 GVSDATGSISF
-161 SGNEVTLIING
+161 SGNEVTLIVNG

-187 AMPATQLAK
+187 VMPAAQLAK

-212 AINIVTKDYAGTN
+212 AINIVTKDYVGTN

-232 GGLVQTKYA
+232 GGFEQNKYA

-255 FGLDAQYKLVNG
+255 FGMDAQYKYING

-321 TGQWDKTNSNSR
+321 TGQWDKTSSNSH

-340 GMHRDSHEYLHN
+340 GMHSDSHEYLHN

-374 PQQQALDGTI
+374 PQHQALDGTM
-384 TTENKNETERNLTSG
+384 TAENKNETERNLTSG

-442 KDGSVLP
+442 KDGTILP
-449 DGTSSVDL
+449 DGISSVDN

-482 AAEQYHSPI
+482 AAEQYHSSV

-519 NSEFPSYWSTM
+519 NSEYPSYWSTM
-530 SNVYYSSTYTEIH
+530 SNVFYSSTYTEIH
-543 GNPDLKPFSYS
+543 GNPDLKPFSYY

-568 MAFASLKPDYSVQ
+568 MAFANLKPDYFVQ

-601 SNSFG
+601 SNSYG

-630 HDKSSHFFDLPFN
+630 HDKSRNFFDLPFD
-643 RKKLSVRLGG
+643 RKKLSVILGG
-653 MASVKLCST
+653 TASVKLCST

-667 ILNPFIQSK
+667 ILNPFYQTK
-676 AIQGVYDISPIFRM
+676 AIQGVYDISPIFSM
-690 NAKLQWSSHDG
+690 DAKLQWSSHDG
-701 RWGLRINGNNIFNN
+701 KWGVRLNGSNIFNN
-715 KYDTRSVQ
+715 RFDTRSVQ
-723 GNQDYRMKINYS
+723 GNQDYRMKVNYNWS
-735 WASVTFA
+735 SFTFA

>member
-1 MFRVTECTFRVTEC
+1 
-15 TFRDTEW
+15 
-22 PFRDTEW
+22 
-29 RFIIN
+29 
-34 IKQNYLSQNKSDVCT
+34 
-49 CFYINFSYICG
+49 
-60 DYIQNKKLIKMNK
+60 MNRIL
-73 FFLTSLLV
+73 FMGIFVALT
-81 AAAITANAQDNTTKD
+81 ITANAQDNIPKD
-96 SLTMETM
+96 SLTMEWNSM
-103 MHNIPE
+103 FRNLPE
-109 VMVKGSRPIVKAE
+109 VMIKGSRPIVKAE

-150 GVSNATGNISF
+150 GVSDATGNISF
-161 SGNEVTLIING
+161 LGNEVTLIVNG

-179 EQLAERLK
+179 EQLTERLK
-187 AMPATQLAK
+187 AMPAAQLAK

-206 YHVRGM
+206 YHVRCM

-232 GGLVQTKYA
+232 GGMRQNKYA
-241 KGFGDLY
+241 NEFGDLY

-255 FGLDAQYKLVNG
+255 FGLDAQYKYVNG

-278 HPLGNNRIHYNDE
+278 HPLGNNRVYYNDE
-291 TGQKSFGITHDYRLG
+291 TGQKSFGITHNYRLG

-321 TGQWDKTNSNSR
+321 TGHWDKRCSNSN

-340 GMHRDSHEYLHN
+340 GMHHDSHEYLHN
-352 VDVNYALPFGLTLSG
+352 VDVNYSLPFGLTLNG

-374 PQQQALDGTI
+374 PQQQALDGTMH
-384 TTENKNETERNLTSG
+384 TDESMSETERNLTSG

-405 KWMFTADQTHSLA
+405 KWMFTADQTHLLA

-457 NERIWNIYAGF
+457 NERIWNLYAGF

-530 SNVYYSSTYTEIH
+530 SNVFYSSTYTEIH
-543 GNPDLKPFSYS
+543 GNPDLKPFSYY

-581 LPYQTTD
+581 LPYQPTD
-588 RMAVIMK
+588 RMAVILK
-595 ETNFDY
+595 ETNFNY
-601 SNSFG
+601 ENSFG

-611 IFSAGKWLNGNVF
+611 IFSVGKWLNGNVF
-624 AVGTYK
+624 AVGIYK
-630 HDKSSHFFDLPFN
+630 HSKSDHFFDLSFN
-643 RKKLSVRLGG
+643 RKKLTVALGG
-653 MASVKLCST
+653 TASIKLCHT

-667 ILNPFIQSK
+667 ILNPFFQSK
-676 AIQGVYDISPIFRM
+676 AIQGVYDVSPIFRM
-690 NAKLQWSSHDG
+690 NAKLQWTSHDG
-701 RWGLRINGNNIFNN
+701 KWGLRINGNNIFNN

-723 GNQDYRMKINYS
+723 GNQDYCMKINYN

-752 KTVKEV
+752 KSIKKV

>member
-1 MFRVTECTFRVTEC
+1 MS
-15 TFRDTEW
+15 
-22 PFRDTEW
+22 
-29 RFIIN
+29 RFLFMGIF
-34 IKQNYLSQNKSDVCT
+34 VA
-49 CFYINFSYICG
+49 
-60 DYIQNKKLIKMNK
+60 
-73 FFLTSLLV
+73 LT
-81 AAAITANAQDNTTKD
+81 ITANAQDNIPKD
-96 SLTMETM
+96 SLTMEWKSM
-103 MHNIPE
+103 FRNLPE
-109 VMVKGSRPIVKAE
+109 VMIKGSHPIVKVE
-122 RGMLSYNMPLLLKQ
+122 RGLLLYNMPLLLKQ

-150 GVSNATGNISF
+150 GVSDATGNISF
-161 SGNEVTLIING
+161 LGNEVTLIVNG

-179 EQLAERLK
+179 EQLTERLK
-187 AMPATQLAK
+187 AMPAAQLAK

-225 QLSGQII
+225 QLSGQVI
-232 GGLVQTKYA
+232 GGMKQSKYA
-241 KGFGDLY
+241 KSFGDLY
-248 LSMQRGK
+248 LSLQRGK
-255 FGLDAQYKLVNG
+255 FGLDAQYKYVNG

-278 HPLGNNRIHYNDE
+278 HPLGNNRVYYNDE
-291 TGQKSFGITHDYRLG
+291 TGQKSFGITHNYRLG

-321 TGQWDKTNSNSR
+321 TGHWDKRCSNSN

-340 GMHRDSHEYLHN
+340 GMHHDSHEYLHN
-352 VDVNYALPFGLTLSG
+352 MDVNYSLPFGLTLSG

-374 PQQQALDGTI
+374 PQQQALDGTMH
-384 TTENKNETERNLTSG
+384 TDESMPETERNLTSG

-405 KWMFTADQTHSLA
+405 KWMFTADQTHSLTQ
-418 HGWGLSYGVKGQF
+418 GWGLSYGVKGQF

-468 SKQINKAISLEASV
+468 SKQINKAVSVEASV

-491 WDKWRVYPTLN
+491 WEKWRVYPTLN

-530 SNVYYSSTYTEIH
+530 SNVFYSSTYTEIH
-543 GNPDLKPFSYS
+543 GNPDLKPFSYY

-568 MAFASLKPDYSVQ
+568 MAFASLMPDYFVQ

-601 SNSFG
+601 SNSYG

-611 IFSAGKWLNGNVF
+611 IFSVGKWLNGNVF

-653 MASVKLCST
+653 TASVKLCST

-701 RWGLRINGNNIFNN
+701 RWGLRLNGNNIFNN
-715 KYDTRSVQ
+715 KYDTRSLQ

-752 KTVKEV
+752 KNIKKV

>member
-1 MFRVTECTFRVTEC
+1 MVNKIFLLGLFL
-15 TFRDTEW
+15 
-22 PFRDTEW
+22 
-29 RFIIN
+29 
-34 IKQNYLSQNKSDVCT
+34 LSVANVKAQT
-49 CFYINFSYICG
+49 
-60 DYIQNKKLIKMNK
+60 
-73 FFLTSLLV
+73 LTQ
-81 AAAITANAQDNTTKD
+81 TD

-103 MHNIPE
+103 LHNLPE

-150 GVSNATGNISF
+150 GVSDATGSISF

-179 EQLAERLK
+179 KQLTERLK
-187 AMPATQLAK
+187 AMPAAQLAK

-225 QLSGQII
+225 QLSGQVI
-232 GGLVQTKYA
+232 GGMKQSKYA

-248 LSMQRGK
+248 LSLQRGK
-255 FGLDAQYKLVNG
+255 FGLDAQYKYVNG

-278 HPLGNNRIHYNDE
+278 HPLGNNRVYYNDE
-291 TGQKSFGITHDYRLG
+291 TGQKSFGITHNYRLG

-321 TGQWDKTNSNSR
+321 TGHWDKRCSNSN

-340 GMHRDSHEYLHN
+340 GMHHDSHEYLHN
-352 VDVNYALPFGLTLSG
+352 VDVNYSLPFGLTLNG

-374 PQQQALDGTI
+374 PQQQALDGTMH
-384 TTENKNETERNLTSG
+384 TDESMSETERNLTSG

-442 KDGSVLP
+442 KDGTILP
-449 DGTSSVDL
+449 DGTSSVDN

-482 AAEQYHSPI
+482 AAEQYHSPV
-491 WDKWRVYPTLN
+491 WDEWRVYPTLN

-530 SNVYYSSTYTEIH
+530 SNVFYSSTYTEIH
-543 GNPDLKPFSYS
+543 GNPDLKPFSYY

-595 ETNFDY
+595 ETNFDF

-611 IFSAGKWLNGNVF
+611 MFNAGKWLNGNVF

-643 RKKLSVRLGG
+643 RKKLSVILGG
-653 MASVKLCST
+653 TASVKLCST

-701 RWGLRINGNNIFNN
+701 KWGLRLNGSNIFN
-715 KYDTRSVQ
+715 YQFDTRSVQ
-723 GNQDYRMKINYS
+723 GNQDYRMKINYN

-752 KTVKEV
+752 KNVKAV

>member
-1 MFRVTECTFRVTEC
+1 M
-15 TFRDTEW
+15 
-22 PFRDTEW
+22 
-29 RFIIN
+29 
-34 IKQNYLSQNKSDVCT
+34 
-49 CFYINFSYICG
+49 
-60 DYIQNKKLIKMNK
+60 
-73 FFLTSLLV
+73 
-81 AAAITANAQDNTTKD
+81 
-96 SLTMETM
+96 
-103 MHNIPE
+103 
-109 VMVKGSRPIVKAE
+109 
-122 RGMLSYNMPLLLKQ
+122 
-136 LPADN
+136 
-141 AYEALTRIP
+141 
-150 GVSNATGNISF
+150 
-161 SGNEVTLIING
+161 TLIVNG

-179 EQLAERLK
+179 EQLTERLK
-187 AMPATQLAK
+187 AMPAAQLAK

-232 GGLVQTKYA
+232 GGMRQNKYA
-241 KGFGDLY
+241 NEFGNLY
-248 LSMQRGK
+248 LSLQRGK
-255 FGLDAQYKLVNG
+255 FGLDAQYKYVNG

-278 HPLGNNRIHYNDE
+278 HPLGNNRVYYNDE
-291 TGQKSFGITHDYRLG
+291 TGQKSFGITHNYRLG

-321 TGQWDKTNSNSR
+321 TGHWDKRCSNSN

-340 GMHRDSHEYLHN
+340 GMHHDSHEYLHN
-352 VDVNYALPFGLTLSG
+352 VDVNYSLPFGLTLNG

-374 PQQQALDGTI
+374 PQQQALDGTMH
-384 TTENKNETERNLTSG
+384 TDESMPETERNLTSG

-405 KWMFTADQTHSLA
+405 KWMFTADQTHSLTQ
-418 HGWGLSYGVKGQF
+418 GWGLSYGVKGQF

-530 SNVYYSSTYTEIH
+530 SNVFYSSTYTEIH
-543 GNPDLKPFSYS
+543 GNPDLKPFSYY

-568 MAFASLKPDYSVQ
+568 MAFASLMPDYFVQ

-611 IFSAGKWLNGNVF
+611 IFSVGKWLNGNVF

-630 HDKSSHFFDLPFN
+630 HDKSSNFFDLPFN

-653 MASVKLCST
+653 TASVKLCST

-676 AIQGVYDISPIFRM
+676 AIQGVYDISPIFSM

-701 RWGLRINGNNIFNN
+701 RWGVRLNGSNIFNN
-715 KYDTRSVQ
+715 RFDTHSVQ
-723 GNQDYRMKINYS
+723 GNQDYRMKINYN

-752 KTVKEV
+752 KNIKKV

>member
-1 MFRVTECTFRVTEC
+1 MANKIFLLGLFL
-15 TFRDTEW
+15 
-22 PFRDTEW
+22 
-29 RFIIN
+29 
-34 IKQNYLSQNKSDVCT
+34 LS
-49 CFYINFSYICG
+49 
-60 DYIQNKKLIKMNK
+60 
-73 FFLTSLLV
+73 V
-81 AAAITANAQDNTTKD
+81 ANVKAQTRTQTD

-103 MHNIPE
+103 LHNLPE

-150 GVSNATGNISF
+150 GVSDATGSISF

-179 EQLAERLK
+179 EQLTKRLK
-187 AMPATQLAK
+187 AIPAAQLAK

-212 AINIVTKDYAGTN
+212 AINIVTKYYAGTN

-232 GGLVQTKYA
+232 GGMRQNKYA
-241 KGFGDLY
+241 NEFGNLY
-248 LSMQRGK
+248 LSLQRDK
-255 FGLDAQYKLVNG
+255 FGLDAQYKYVNG

-306 MNYAFSKNHRLDVAY
+306 MNYAFSKSHRLDVAY

-405 KWMFTADQTHSLA
+405 KWMFTADQTHSLS
-418 HGWGLSYGVKGQF
+418 HDWGLSYGVKGQF

-442 KDGSVLP
+442 KDGTILP
-449 DGTSSVDL
+449 DGTSSVDN

-482 AAEQYHSPI
+482 AAEQYHSPV

-530 SNVYYSSTYTEIH
+530 SNVFYSSTYTEIH
-543 GNPDLKPFSYS
+543 GNPDLKPFSYY

-581 LPYQTTD
+581 LPYQPTD
-588 RMAVIMK
+588 RMAVILK
-595 ETNFDY
+595 ETNFNY
-601 SNSFG
+601 ENSFG

-624 AVGTYK
+624 AVGIYK
-630 HDKSSHFFDLPFN
+630 HAKSDHFFDLPFN
-643 RKKLSVRLGG
+643 RKKLTAALGG
-653 MASVKLCST
+653 TASIKLCST

-667 ILNPFIQSK
+667 ILNPFFQSK
-676 AIQGVYDISPIFRM
+676 VIQGVYDVSPIFRM
-690 NAKLQWSSHDG
+690 NAKLQWTSHDG
-701 RWGLRINGNNIFNN
+701 KWGLRINGSNIFNN
-715 KYDTRSVQ
+715 KADTRSVQ
-723 GNQDYRMKINYS
+723 GNQDYRMKINNN
-735 WASVTFA
+735 WATATFA

-752 KTVKEV
+752 KKVKAV

>member
-1 MFRVTECTFRVTEC
+1 
-15 TFRDTEW
+15 
-22 PFRDTEW
+22 
-29 RFIIN
+29 
-34 IKQNYLSQNKSDVCT
+34 
-49 CFYINFSYICG
+49 
-60 DYIQNKKLIKMNK
+60 MNK
-73 FFLTSLLV
+73 FFLMSLLV

-141 AYEALTRIP
+141 AYEALTHIP

-161 SGNEVTLIING
+161 SGNEVTLIVNG

-187 AMPATQLAK
+187 AMPAAQLAK

-212 AINIVTKDYAGTN
+212 AINIVTKDYAGTY

-255 FGLDAQYKLVNG
+255 FGLDAQYKYVNG

-306 MNYAFSKNHRLDVAY
+306 MNYTFSKNNRLDVAY

-442 KDGSVLP
+442 KDGTILP
-449 DGTSSVDL
+449 DGTSSVDN

-468 SKQINKAISLEASV
+468 SKQINKALSLEASV

-530 SNVYYSSTYTEIH
+530 SNVFYSSTYTEIH
-543 GNPDLKPFSYS
+543 GNPDLKPFSYY

-568 MAFASLKPDYSVQ
+568 MAFANLKPDYFVQ

-595 ETNFDY
+595 ETNFDF
-601 SNSFG
+601 SNSYG

-630 HDKSSHFFDLPFN
+630 HDKSCNFFDLPFN
-643 RKKLSVRLGG
+643 RKKLSVILGG
-653 MASVKLCST
+653 TASVKLCST

-667 ILNPFIQSK
+667 ILNPFYQTK
-676 AIQGVYDISPIFRM
+676 AIQGVYDISPVFRM

-701 RWGLRINGNNIFNN
+701 KWGVRLNGSNIFNN
-715 KYDTRSVQ
+715 RFDTRSVQ
-723 GNQDYRMKINYS
+723 GNQDYRMKINYN

>member
-1 MFRVTECTFRVTEC
+1 
-15 TFRDTEW
+15 
-22 PFRDTEW
+22 
-29 RFIIN
+29 
-34 IKQNYLSQNKSDVCT
+34 
-49 CFYINFSYICG
+49 
-60 DYIQNKKLIKMNK
+60 
-73 FFLTSLLV
+73 
-81 AAAITANAQDNTTKD
+81 
-96 SLTMETM
+96 MENM
-103 MHNIPE
+103 MHNLPE

-150 GVSNATGNISF
+150 GISDATGSISF
-161 SGNEVTLIING
+161 SGNEVTLIVNG

-179 EQLAERLK
+179 EQLTERLK
-187 AMPATQLAK
+187 AMPAAQLAK

-225 QLSGQII
+225 QLSGQVI
-232 GGLVQTKYA
+232 GGMKQSKYA

-248 LSMQRGK
+248 LSLQRGK
-255 FGLDAQYKLVNG
+255 FGLDAQYKYVNG

-278 HPLGNNRIHYNDE
+278 HPLGNNRVYYNDE
-291 TGQKSFGITHDYRLG
+291 TGQKSFGITHNYRLG

-321 TGQWDKTNSNSR
+321 TGHWDKRCSNSN

-340 GMHRDSHEYLHN
+340 GMHHDSHEYLHN
-352 VDVNYALPFGLTLSG
+352 VDVNYSLPFGLTLNG

-374 PQQQALDGTI
+374 PQQQALDGTMH
-384 TTENKNETERNLTSG
+384 TDESMPETERNLTSG

-442 KDGSVLP
+442 KDGTIQP
-449 DGTSSVDL
+449 NGTSSVDN

-468 SKQINKAISLEASV
+468 NKQINKAISVEASV

-530 SNVYYSSTYTEIH
+530 SNVFYSSTYSEIH
-543 GNPDLKPFSYS
+543 GNPDLKPFSYY

-568 MAFASLKPDYSVQ
+568 MAFASLKPDYFVQ
-581 LPYQTTD
+581 LPYQTTE

-601 SNSFG
+601 SNSYG
-606 LQASA
+606 LQASV
-611 IFSAGKWLNGNVF
+611 IFNAGKWLNGNVF

-630 HDKSSHFFDLPFN
+630 HDKSSNFFDLPFN
-643 RKKLSVRLGG
+643 RKKLSVILGG
-653 MASVKLCST
+653 TASIKLCQT

-667 ILNPFIQSK
+667 ILNPFYQTK

-701 RWGLRINGNNIFNN
+701 KWGLRLNGSNIFNN
-715 KYDTRSVQ
+715 LYDTRSVQ
-723 GNQDYRMKINYS
+723 GNQDYRMKINYN

-752 KTVKEV
+752 KNVKAV

>member
-1 MFRVTECTFRVTEC
+1 MVNKIFLLGLFL
-15 TFRDTEW
+15 
-22 PFRDTEW
+22 
-29 RFIIN
+29 
-34 IKQNYLSQNKSDVCT
+34 LSVANVKAQT
-49 CFYINFSYICG
+49 
-60 DYIQNKKLIKMNK
+60 
-73 FFLTSLLV
+73 LTH
-81 AAAITANAQDNTTKD
+81 TD
-96 SLTMETM
+96 SLTMENM
-103 MHNIPE
+103 MHNLPE

-150 GVSNATGNISF
+150 GISDATGSISF
-161 SGNEVTLIING
+161 SGNEVTLIVNG

-179 EQLAERLK
+179 EQLTERLK
-187 AMPATQLAK
+187 AMPAAQLAK

-225 QLSGQII
+225 QLSGQVI
-232 GGLVQTKYA
+232 GGMKQSKYA

-248 LSMQRGK
+248 LSLQRGK
-255 FGLDAQYKLVNG
+255 FGLDAQYKYVNG

-278 HPLGNNRIHYNDE
+278 HPLGNNRVYYNDE
-291 TGQKSFGITHDYRLG
+291 TGQKSFGITHNYRLG

-321 TGQWDKTNSNSR
+321 TGHWDKRCSNSN

-340 GMHRDSHEYLHN
+340 GMHHDSHEYLHN
-352 VDVNYALPFGLTLSG
+352 VDVNYSLPFGLTLNG

-374 PQQQALDGTI
+374 PQQQALDGTMH
-384 TTENKNETERNLTSG
+384 TDESMLETERNLTSG
-399 SEQTIN
+399 SEQSIN

-442 KDGSVLP
+442 KDGTIQP
-449 DGTSSVDL
+449 NGTSSVDN

-468 SKQINKAISLEASV
+468 SKQINKAISVEASV

-530 SNVYYSSTYTEIH
+530 SNVFYSSTYSEIH
-543 GNPDLKPFSYS
+543 GNPDLKPFSYY

-568 MAFASLKPDYSVQ
+568 MAFASLKPDYFVQ
-581 LPYQTTD
+581 LPYQTTE

-601 SNSFG
+601 SNSYG
-606 LQASA
+606 LQASV
-611 IFSAGKWLNGNVF
+611 IFNAGKWLNGNVF

-630 HDKSSHFFDLPFN
+630 HDKSSNFFDLPFN
-643 RKKLSVRLGG
+643 RKKLSVILGG
-653 MASVKLCST
+653 TASVKLSST

-667 ILNPFIQSK
+667 ILNPFYQTK
-676 AIQGVYDISPIFRM
+676 AIQGVYDISPVFRM
-690 NAKLQWSSHDG
+690 DAKLQWSSHDG
-701 RWGLRINGNNIFNN
+701 KWGVRLNGSNIFNN
-715 KYDTRSVQ
+715 RFDTRSVQ
-723 GNQDYRMKINYS
+723 GNQDYRMKINYN

-752 KTVKEV
+752 KNVKAV

>member
-1 MFRVTECTFRVTEC
+1 MVNKIFLLGLFL
-15 TFRDTEW
+15 
-22 PFRDTEW
+22 
-29 RFIIN
+29 
-34 IKQNYLSQNKSDVCT
+34 LSVANVKAQT
-49 CFYINFSYICG
+49 
-60 DYIQNKKLIKMNK
+60 
-73 FFLTSLLV
+73 LTQ
-81 AAAITANAQDNTTKD
+81 TD

-103 MHNIPE
+103 LHNLPE

-150 GVSNATGNISF
+150 GVSDATGSISF

-179 EQLAERLK
+179 EQLTERLK
-187 AMPATQLAK
+187 AMPAAQLAK

-225 QLSGQII
+225 QLSGQVI
-232 GGLVQTKYA
+232 GGMKQSKYA

-248 LSMQRGK
+248 LSLQRGK
-255 FGLDAQYKLVNG
+255 FGLDAQYKYVNG

-278 HPLGNNRIHYNDE
+278 HPLGNNRVYYNDE
-291 TGQKSFGITHDYRLG
+291 TGQKSFGITHNYRLG

-321 TGQWDKTNSNSR
+321 TGHWDKRCSNSN
-333 TTGSSIS
+333 TTGSSIC
-340 GMHRDSHEYLHN
+340 GMHHDSHEYLHN
-352 VDVNYALPFGLTLSG
+352 VDVNYSLPFGLTLNG

-374 PQQQALDGTI
+374 PQQQALDGTMH
-384 TTENKNETERNLTSG
+384 TDESMSETERNLTSG

-405 KWMFTADQTHSLA
+405 KWMFTADQTHLLA

-457 NERIWNIYAGF
+457 NERIWNLYAGF
-468 SKQINKAISLEASV
+468 SKQINKTLSLEASV

-530 SNVYYSSTYTEIH
+530 SNVFYSSTYSEIH
-543 GNPDLKPFSYS
+543 GNPDLKPFAYY

-568 MAFASLKPDYSVQ
+568 MAFASLKPDYFVQ
-581 LPYQTTD
+581 LPYQTTE

-601 SNSFG
+601 SNSYG
-606 LQASA
+606 LQASV
-611 IFSAGKWLNGNVF
+611 IFNAGKWLNGNVF

-630 HDKSSHFFDLPFN
+630 HDKSSNFFDLPLN
-643 RKKLSVRLGG
+643 RKKFSVILGG
-653 MASVKLCST
+653 TASVKLCNT

-667 ILNPFIQSK
+667 ILNPFYQTK

-701 RWGLRINGNNIFNN
+701 KWGLRLNGSNIFNN
-715 KYDTRSVQ
+715 LYDTRSVQ
-723 GNQDYRMKINYS
+723 GNQDYRMKINYN

-752 KTVKEV
+752 KNVKAV

>member
-1 MFRVTECTFRVTEC
+1 MA
-15 TFRDTEW
+15 
-22 PFRDTEW
+22 
-29 RFIIN
+29 
-34 IKQNYLSQNKSDVCT
+34 NK
-49 CFYINFSYICG
+49 I
-60 DYIQNKKLIKMNK
+60 
-73 FFLTSLLV
+73 FLLGLFLLFV
-81 AAAITANAQDNTTKD
+81 ANVKAQTLTQTD

-103 MHNIPE
+103 LHNLPE

-150 GVSNATGNISF
+150 GVSDATGSISF

-179 EQLAERLK
+179 EQLTERLK
-187 AMPATQLAK
+187 AMPAAQLAK

-232 GGLVQTKYA
+232 GGMRQNKYA
-241 KGFGDLY
+241 NEFGNLY
-248 LSMQRGK
+248 LSLQRGK
-255 FGLDAQYKLVNG
+255 FGLDAQYKYVNG

-278 HPLGNNRIHYNDE
+278 HPLGNNRVYYNDE

-321 TGQWDKTNSNSR
+321 TGHWDKTCSNSN

-340 GMHRDSHEYLHN
+340 GMHHDSHEYLHN
-352 VDVNYALPFGLTLSG
+352 VDVNYSLPFGLTLNG
-367 SYTYYRT
+367 SYTNYRT
-374 PQQQALDGTI
+374 PQQQALDGTMH
-384 TTENKNETERNLTSG
+384 TDESMSETERNLTSG

-442 KDGSVLP
+442 KDGTIQP
-449 DGTSSVDL
+449 NGTSSVDN

-468 SKQINKAISLEASV
+468 SKQINKALSLEASV

-530 SNVYYSSTYTEIH
+530 SNVFYSSTYSEIH
-543 GNPDLKPFSYS
+543 GNPDLKPFAYY

-568 MAFASLKPDYSVQ
+568 MVFASLKPDYFVQ
-581 LPYQTTD
+581 LPYQTTE

-601 SNSFG
+601 SNSYG
-606 LQASA
+606 LQASV
-611 IFSAGKWLNGNVF
+611 IFNAGKWLNGNVF

-630 HDKSSHFFDLPFN
+630 HDKSSNFFDLPFN
-643 RKKLSVRLGG
+643 RKKLSVILGG
-653 MASVKLCST
+653 TASVKLCNT

-667 ILNPFIQSK
+667 ILNPFFQSK

-690 NAKLQWSSHDG
+690 NAKLQWTSHDG
-701 RWGLRINGNNIFNN
+701 KWGLRLNGNNIFNN
-715 KYDTRSVQ
+715 LYDTRSVQ
-723 GNQDYRMKINYS
+723 GNQDYRMKVNYN